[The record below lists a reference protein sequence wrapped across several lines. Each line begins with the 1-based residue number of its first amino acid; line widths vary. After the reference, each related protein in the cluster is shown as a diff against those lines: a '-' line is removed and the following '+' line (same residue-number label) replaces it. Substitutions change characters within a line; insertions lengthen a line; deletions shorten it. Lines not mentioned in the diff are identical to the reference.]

1 MTAPTP
7 GTPATT
13 WQWRGDEVDAA
24 WAADDADDVLDALA
38 PLMAA
43 RVEAAR
49 EEGRAEEAERSLAH
63 FTAQTKR
70 TGELRT
76 EADEI
81 LAGVT
86 AVADENDAL
95 RAEVARLRADV
106 AAARQR
112 GADAERSRL
121 FNVLRDTYGAIT
133 ADRIFASADRAAA
146 AAVPDTTPEGGTR

>member
-49 EEGRAEEAERSLAH
+49 EEGRDERLAWPGGPTVAKHVAEFDVLLGENAEATKAIREMGAEIER
-63 FTAQTKR
+63 
-70 TGELRT
+70 LRARLFDLDGVR
-76 EADEI
+76 EAYDRRGQAMEH
-81 LAGVT
+81 
-86 AVADENDAL
+86 L
-95 RAEVARLRADV
+95 RAE
-106 AAARQR
+106 
-112 GADAERSRL
+112 
-121 FNVLRDTYGAIT
+121 
-133 ADRIFASADRAAA
+133 ADRFDF
-146 AAVPDTTPEGGTR
+146 GGPARGRRG